1 MTEYNFVIDGTPTE
15 GEYLDLANLA
25 EAWFD
30 RDGETLNDQVCK
42 ALLDLKWSVIE
53 AVKDHTLFEVP

>member
-1 MTEYNFVIDGTPTE
+1 MTEYRFVIDGTPTE

-30 RDGETLNDQVCK
+30 RDGETLNTQVCK
-42 ALLDLKWSVIE
+42 ALLDLKWAVVE
-53 AVKDHTLFEVP
+53 AVKDHALFEAS